1 MTALA
6 RPPAPTG
13 DGLVLTHGA
22 GTDADAP
29 LLVALAEAFA
39 AVGLAV
45 LRYELPFRRARPTGP
60 PAPASAAADREGLRH
75 AVGSLRASLA
85 GRVFLGGHS
94 YGGRQASILAASE
107 PGLVEALLLLAYPLH
122 PPRRPSALRTA
133 HFAEL
138 RTPALFVHGSR
149 DPFGSL
155 DELEAARQ
163 LIPARTALL
172 AVEGAGH
179 DLRGGR
185 AGRAGSV
192 AVTVAEAF
200 VRFVGA

>member
-6 RPPAPTG
+6 RPPAPAG

-22 GTDADAP
+22 GTSADAP

-39 AVGLAV
+39 ASGLSV
-45 LRYELPFRRARPTGP
+45 LRCELPFRRARSTGP
-60 PAPASAAADREGLRH
+60 PSPASAAADREGLRQ
-75 AVGSLRASLA
+75 AAQSLRASLA

-107 PGLVEALLLLAYPLH
+107 PGLVDALLLLAYPLH
-122 PPRRPSALRTA
+122 PPRRPGELRIA

-138 RTPALFVHGSR
+138 RTPTLFVHGSR

-155 DELEAARQ
+155 EALEAARQ
-163 LIPARTALL
+163 RIPARTALWAL
-172 AVEGAGH
+172 DGAGH
-179 DLRGGR
+179 DLRGAKPG
-185 AGRAGSV
+185 GGSV
-192 AVTVAEAF
+192 SITIAEAF
-200 VRFVGA
+200 VRFIGA

>member
-1 MTALA
+1 VTALA
-6 RPPAPTG
+6 RPPAPAG

-22 GTDADAP
+22 GTGSDAP
-29 LLVALAEAFA
+29 LLLALAEAFA
-39 AVGLAV
+39 AAGLSV

-60 PAPASAAADREGLRH
+60 PSPASAAADREGLRQ
-75 AVGSLRASLA
+75 AAQSLRASLA

-107 PGLVEALLLLAYPLH
+107 PRLVDALLLLAYPLH
-122 PPRRPSALRTA
+122 PPRRPGELRIA

-155 DELEAARQ
+155 EALEAARQ
-163 LIPARTALL
+163 RIPARTALL
-172 AVEGAGH
+172 ALDGAGH
-179 DLRGGR
+179 DLRGAKPG
-185 AGRAGSV
+185 GGSV
-192 AVTVAEAF
+192 SITIAEAF

>member
-1 MTALA
+1 M
-6 RPPAPTG
+6 
-13 DGLVLTHGA
+13 
-22 GTDADAP
+22 
-29 LLVALAEAFA
+29 
-39 AVGLAV
+39 

-60 PAPASAAADREGLRH
+60 PSPASAAADREGLRQ
-75 AVGSLRASLA
+75 AAQSLRASLA

-107 PGLVEALLLLAYPLH
+107 PRLVDALLLLAYPLH
-122 PPRRPSALRTA
+122 PPRRPGELRIA

-155 DELEAARQ
+155 DELEAARH
-163 LIPARTALL
+163 LVPARTALL
-172 AVEGAGH
+172 AVDGAGH
-179 DLRGGR
+179 DLRGAKPG
-185 AGRAGSV
+185 GGSV
-192 AVTVAEAF
+192 SITIAEAF

>member
-60 PAPASAAADREGLRH
+60 PSPASAAADREGLRQ
-75 AVGSLRASLA
+75 AAQSLRASLA

-107 PGLVEALLLLAYPLH
+107 PRLVDALLLLAYPLH
-122 PPRRPSALRTA
+122 PPRRPGELRIA